1 MKILLIND
9 DGIHAPGLWAAANAL
24 RKVGDVVMLAP
35 DREQS
40 GVGGSLTLR
49 MPVRSRQVTISPDLN
64 SDGATP
70 GALTAYAVEGTP
82 ADCCILALEKLVGR
96 VDLVVSGINPGSNLG
111 WDTMVSGTV
120 GGAVQGYVRGYPTVA
135 ISVGSI
141 QDPMFGPAARLLT
154 VLADRLADWD
164 SDGGLFLNIN
174 VPSVALDKIT
184 GVDITRLGGRSYG
197 ESVREEGTGHQHKYW
212 INRDRPMS
220 RDPQPGTD
228 IWAVRNNHISIT
240 PLHAGLG
247 NPDQIPAI
255 EGFLSG
261 LANDLL
267 DPQPSPATDAS
278 SGSLLDPG

>member
-49 MPVRSRQVTISPDLN
+49 MPIRAREITVYPDPSIDGSSP
-64 SDGATP
+64 GK
-70 GALTAYAVEGTP
+70 LTGYAVEGTP
-82 ADCCILALEKLVGR
+82 ADCCILGLEKLVGS

-120 GGAVQGYVRGYPTVA
+120 GGAFQGYVRGYPTVA
-135 ISVGSI
+135 VSVGSI
-141 QDPMFGPAARLLT
+141 QDPNFTPAARLLT
-154 VLADRLADWD
+154 VLADRLSEWD
-164 SDGGLFLNIN
+164 TSRQLFLNIN
-174 VPSVALDKIT
+174 VPSMALDKIT
-184 GVDITRLGGRSYG
+184 GVEFTRLGGRSYG
-197 ESVREEGTGHQHKYW
+197 ESVREDGIGHQKKYW
-212 INRDRPMS
+212 INRDRPMA

-240 PLHAGLG
+240 PLYIGLG
-247 NPDQIPAI
+247 NAEQVPEV
-255 EGFLSG
+255 EGFLSS
-261 LANDLL
+261 LANDLI
-267 DPQPSPATDAS
+267 DPQPSPATDPS
-278 SGSLLDPG
+278 PGSLLDPG

>member
-9 DGIHAPGLWAAANAL
+9 DGIHAPGLWAAATAL

-49 MPVRSRQVTISPDLN
+49 MPVRARQITIYPDP
-64 SDGATP
+64 SVDGYAP
-70 GALTAYAVEGTP
+70 GSLTGYAVEGTP
-82 ADCCILALEKLVGR
+82 ADCCILALEKLAGR

-120 GGAVQGYVRGYPTVA
+120 GGAIQGYVRGFPAVA

-141 QDPMFGPAARLLT
+141 RDPMFGTAARLLT
-154 VLADRLADWD
+154 ILADRLDKLD
-164 SDGGLFLNIN
+164 STQELFLNIN

-197 ESVREEGTGHQHKYW
+197 ESVREEGVEPHKRYW
-212 INRDRPMS
+212 INRDRQMS

-240 PLHAGLG
+240 PLHIGLG
-247 NPDQIPAI
+247 NPDQIPEV

-267 DPQPSPATDAS
+267 DPQPSPASDAS

>member
-24 RKVGDVVMLAP
+24 RKVGDVVLLAP

-49 MPVRSRQVTISPDLN
+49 MPVRARQVTVYPDPAD
-64 SDGATP
+64 DGASP
-70 GALTAYAVEGTP
+70 GALSGYAVEGTP
-82 ADCCILALEKLVGR
+82 ADCCILALEKLAGR

-141 QDPMFGPAARLLT
+141 RDPNFTPAARLLT
-154 VLADRLADWD
+154 VLADRLSEWD
-164 SDGGLFLNIN
+164 SNRGVFLNIN
-174 VPSVALDKIT
+174 VPSMALDKIA
-184 GVDITRLGGRSYG
+184 GVEFTRLGGRSYG
-197 ESVREEGTGHQHKYW
+197 ESVREEGTGHQKKYW
-212 INRDRPMS
+212 ISRDRPMS
-220 RDPQPGTD
+220 RDPEPGTD

-240 PLHAGLG
+240 PLHTGLG
-247 NPDQIPAI
+247 NPDQIPEI
-255 EGFLSG
+255 KEFFSG
-261 LANDLL
+261 LANDLINPRRTAAA
-267 DPQPSPATDAS
+267 DTST
-278 SGSLLDPG
+278 GTLLGGE

>member
-1 MKILLIND
+1 MR
-9 DGIHAPGLWAAANAL
+9 A
-24 RKVGDVVMLAP
+24 
-35 DREQS
+35 
-40 GVGGSLTLR
+40 
-49 MPVRSRQVTISPDLN
+49 RQVAISPDLN

-82 ADCCILALEKLVGR
+82 ADCCVLALEKLVGR

-120 GGAVQGYVRGYPTVA
+120 GGAVQGYVRGYPNCRHIRGFHSRPHVWP
-135 ISVGSI
+135 G
-141 QDPMFGPAARLLT
+141 GRLLT

-164 SDGGLFLNIN
+164 SDGGLLLNIN

-240 PLHAGLG
+240 PLHAGMG

-261 LANDLL
+261 LTNDLL
-267 DPQPSPATDAS
+267 DPHPSPATDAS